1 VGGAPPPPRT
11 LHRRGPK
18 TRKNSTLKGSDFGG
32 LEGPEDQ
39 SPQGGEGGPATTQAE
54 LVGEGGAS
62 SATTRR
68 ERDPHQR
75 SFARGGGWI
84 ANSKRDEIG
93 ALWSKR
99 PPDDRALKR

>member
-1 VGGAPPPPRT
+1 LEGWRGPRIRV
-11 LHRRGPK
+11 RRGVRGA
-18 TRKNSTLKGSDFGG
+18 TT
-32 LEGPEDQ
+32 
-39 SPQGGEGGPATTQAE
+39 TTQAE